1 MSFALFIYLFKFKYC
16 YKERQRDWPLVDA
29 VELQLLDRRSKTVP
43 LSDAALQ
50 FICDSNKNLKIDL
63 LFKVLKIETSKI
75 TFFSVFDPLSLSVR
89 RH

>member
-1 MSFALFIYLFKFKYC
+1 MSFALFKFKYC
-16 YKERQRDWPLVDA
+16 YKERQRDCPL

-43 LSDAALQ
+43 LSDANLQ
-50 FICDSNKNLKIDL
+50 FICDSNKNIKIDL
-63 LFKVLKIETSKI
+63 LFKVLKIETLKI